1 MMMKRIHGPWL
12 TTLPTY
18 VHGELVK
25 WLCGEGGF
33 AMDEGVMMQA
43 ALSGNLELVHWLW
56 GEGCPWDEITCEL
69 AVEFGHVEVLRWVR
83 ENSAPWTPF
92 DRDRAAEELGY
103 TDDFGNLV
111 ERSSYPNSSDD
122 EYGYEDALS
131 DDE

>member
-33 AMDEGVMMQA
+33 AMDERVTEHA
-43 ALSGNLELVHWLW
+43 AEGGHLELVRWLR
-56 GEGCPWDEITCEL
+56 GEGCPWNRWTCYW
-69 AVEFGHVEVLRWVR
+69 AVAYSRVEVLRWAR
-83 ENSAPWTPF
+83 ENGCPWDAYT
-92 DRDRAAEELGY
+92 RGTAAEKFGY

-111 ERSSYPNSSDD
+111 AAGPW
-122 EYGYEDALS
+122 
-131 DDE
+131 